1 MKCQNMIVYLRKLV
15 SPSTHWCKLFPQ
27 HCHWHSLYSILTCS
41 WLMKC
46 CHTHGAPLGPFTH
59 LALSTPQL
67 YASSSMLSSSFS
79 GDWRPFWFFYISL
92 FLFNLF
98 CPEWSRVAGRAAPLE
113 ETSTSL
119 CRSCWPGCCN
129 SGVKED
135 SSIWIL
141 IIYFLFSL
149 LSQSKH
155 FNELY
160 IFIILT

>member
-79 GDWRPFWFFYISL
+79 GDWRPFWFFL
-92 FLFNLF
+92 FLYSCLISSVQSEAELQSSSAGGDQHRLVSQLLARLLQLGCERRLF
-98 CPEWSRVAGRAAPLE
+98 HLGS
-113 ETSTSL
+113 
-119 CRSCWPGCCN
+119 N
-129 SGVKED
+129 
-135 SSIWIL
+135 
-141 IIYFLFSL
+141 YLFSIFFIE
-149 LSQSKH
+149 SQSKH